1 MAMKLMAN
9 GTEDVGGE
17 NNMYGLLALV
27 SAIVAAGSFYC
38 FKVYGGGMIAL
49 VVGILFV
56 FVMVAFG
63 GVFLSAKVN
72 RKEDIHITD

>member
-1 MAMKLMAN
+1 MKLMAR

-17 NNMYGLLALV
+17 STMYGLLALV

-38 FKVYGGGMIAL
+38 FKMYGGGMIAL
-49 VVGILFV
+49 LLGVLFV
-56 FVMVAFG
+56 FLMVAFG

-72 RKEDIHITD
+72 KKEDIHITD